1 MKKTYYI
8 PTTSLN
14 FGNIL
19 STESISPKSFYEK
32 RGFGSSRWF
41 SIEEN
46 KFGTI
51 TLMYE
56 KPFRFERPISDLE
69 DYPMFIE
76 FSSDE
81 HFEPFCD
88 GIFYTD
94 RTIYLDPWNTKF
106 VFLSEKAKKRVLGI
120 AESNLENKVMEL
132 YSKRMEVNSS
142 VDNPMYFKLEYR
154 ELPENEKA
162 IKQDIVINKLK
173 GLLYGY
179 YIGAFLSASG
189 QNVQKLSAL
198 LEAKDICYS
207 VLSNEYNAPTSAQR
221 KRLKELFDELNKVDE
236 KYLKFRKKW
245 SCQTED
251 ILKDI
256 RDIWGRDLLQYP
268 PEIID
273 DVDGGSERIQSVID
287 LLKRNINA
295 CQNRVQKER
304 KRLSVEDAELD
315 VSKVEDIR
323 IKRCSQEDQEKFKK
337 WIQFFIQSNIDGGYL
352 SSKKLEWATELTART
367 KELLGQKWEGSNDKK
382 FLNAVRK
389 LLGGEKVEF
398 EWRDGLLCSLA
409 AVLVKGES
417 WEKLLSFVQAKKMT
431 DYRFVFAIYGII
443 KGFANLTNDFTGLI
457 IDTDTDEGKDY
468 VDQFYSEFYRQLL
481 HKEVD
486 KPQRKLIK
494 NTPALSSSIPQIK
507 PQGGNNNLI
516 TPLESR
522 IRVTFEK
529 TCKKGKNEKLKS
541 LGNTLQKHRPIT
553 KENLQAFFMDLGK
566 EKEWQTS
573 NGNPNKDWKELKKQ
587 FDEKPES
594 KQTTLPFDESLN
606 GKNDLSKMP
615 SISELWKNDSYRKRL
630 IANWEYVCKQH
641 KDKKEIIEH
650 FVNLLKQDGRGE
662 NGRHGL
668 PLKGVFTE
676 EIGEQL
682 KSELLECYEIR

>member
-81 HFEPFCD
+81 QFEPFCD

-120 AESNLENKVMEL
+120 AESNLENKVMGL
-132 YSKRMEVNSS
+132 YSKRMEVNSF
-142 VDNPMYFKLEYR
+142 DGNPMDFKSEYR

-268 PEIID
+268 SEIID

-287 LLKRNINA
+287 LLRRNINA

-315 VSKVEDIR
+315 VSNVEDIR
-323 IKRCSQEDQEKFKK
+323 IQLCSQEDQEKFKK

-457 IDTDTDEGKDY
+457 IDTDTAEGRAY
-468 VDQFYSEFYRQLL
+468 VDQIYSEFYRQLL

-486 KPQRKLIK
+486 KSQRKLIK
-494 NTPALSSSIPQIK
+494 NTPALCSSIPQIK
-507 PQGGNNNLI
+507 PQGENNNLI

-522 IRVTFEK
+522 IMVASEK
-529 TCKKGKNEKLKS
+529 TCKQGKNKKLKS

-553 KENLQAFFMDLGK
+553 EENLEAFFMDLGK

-594 KQTTLPFDESLN
+594 KQTTLFPSDEPLN
-606 GKNDLSKMP
+606 GKNVLSKMS
-615 SISELWKNDSYRKRL
+615 SISELWKNDSCRNRL
-630 IANWEYVCKQH
+630 IENWEYVCKLH
-641 KDKKEIIEH
+641 KDKKEIIKH
-650 FVNLLKQDGRGE
+650 FVNLSKQEGRGDVQYQTS
-662 NGRHGL
+662 
-668 PLKGVFTE
+668 LKGVFTE

-682 KSELLECYEIR
+682 RSELLECYEIR